1 MVQLNTTY
9 DSTLKEKVFILKGE
23 EAYARTTDTLLNTV
37 EYADSYNHIRAF
49 RLGFEIEVL
58 RDIDES
64 YIVLYDNDDVL
75 LTLPISNNRAS
86 VDYSGFDEVVSYD
99 ATSKKIVIG
108 SSLNY
113 DSGIWFSY
121 DVEHDFYVKFMG
133 NKKCLKSQSK
143 IEKFFKDT
151 PEAYLSSLE
160 FVNPTTTQPYGSTVS
175 LPLKLNTSEYVSSDS
190 RAVKVFVDDAL
201 KTTVNLTPN
210 IQSNINLTSLS
221 EGLHTV
227 RCYFEGDEECGA
239 CSVELT
245 ISVGY
250 FFELVRCDSPVVY
263 SQQAVSD
270 EYNILQ
276 YKLCD
281 YFNNGVSGKSVSVW
295 IGNNNISATTNND
308 GLITVNMTT
317 YVNST
322 GTTRVF
328 AVHEYNNYYDV
339 ESDEIIVNTW
349 NGTFTISS
357 DMGSI
362 IASGVST
369 GITVQLSDNI
379 SNVPVLMNV
388 TEDILYTDSQGSVTL
403 QYTGDGSGTD
413 TIRADIGMFSQS
425 ITLIDAFQY
434 WNNAQNIQYNPDY
447 RLSEATMTRQSNGW
461 LLKPNDVMT
470 YGSIFFN
477 FPVYPFSF
485 DHCREFTVVS
495 ASKPTNYTYAQSI
508 IGGVNYNQLKAG
520 DKIRVEYD
528 ATNSK
533 SIVYVNNTKIGE
545 KTDGKFPRFNFYMD
559 VVINNVVLRRLP

>member
-23 EAYARTTDTLLNTV
+23 EAQARTTDTLLNIV

-151 PEAYLSSLE
+151 PEAYSSSLE

-190 RAVKVFVDDAL
+190 KVVKVYVDDAL

-210 IQSNINLTSLS
+210 TQSNINLTSLS

-227 RCYFEGDEECGA
+227 RCYFEGDEEYVA

-250 FFELVRCDSPVVY
+250 FFELVRCDSPAVY

-270 EYNILQ
+270 KYNILQ

-281 YFNNGVSGKSVSVW
+281 YFNNGVSGKSVTVW
-295 IGNNNISATTNND
+295 IGNNNISATTNSD

-317 YVNST
+317 YVNVT
-322 GTTRVF
+322 GTTSVF
-328 AVHEYNNYYDV
+328 AVHEYNNDYDV
-339 ESDEIIVNTW
+339 VSDEITVTTW

-369 GITVQLSDNI
+369 GITVQLSDNV

-388 TEDILYTDSQGSVTL
+388 TDDILYTDSQGSVTL

-413 TIRADIGMFSQS
+413 YIRADIGMLSQS

-434 WNNAQNIQYNPDY
+434 WNNAQNIQYNPY
-447 RLSEATMTRQSNGW
+447 YSLSEATLTRQSNGW
-461 LLKPNDVMT
+461 LLKPNNVMT
-470 YGSIFFN
+470 DSSITF
-477 FPVYPFSF
+477 VSYHLSY
-485 DHCREFTVVS
+485 DHCLEFTVVS
-495 ASKPTNYTYAQSI
+495 ASKPTSYDYAQSI
-508 IGGVNYNQLKAG
+508 IGGVNYNQLKAE

-533 SIVYVNNTKIGE
+533 SILYVNNTKIGE
-545 KTDGKFPRFNFYMD
+545 NTNVNPRKFVFYMD
-559 VVINNVVLRRLP
+559 VVIDKVILRRLP